1 MDGTLVAAI
10 VALAVASIGSFNTL
24 FGKKIKAPADTATER
39 RDTIA
44 DRDSLIATLASRVE
58 GLEGRVSRAESEI
71 KEVRT
76 LNEKLKAS
84 LYRVLSILREKD
96 LLGLLKPGD
105 IPEDIHY

>member
-1 MDGTLVAAI
+1 MDFTALAAYSGLGVALIASTGTL
-10 VALAVASIGSFNTL
+10 LS
-24 FGKKIKAPADTATER
+24 KRIKAPEDKATER

-58 GLEGRVSRAESEI
+58 GLEGRVSKAESEI

-84 LYRVLSILREKD
+84 LYRTLAILREKG